1 MIDSPAQVQRLL
13 STLAAHADIITDA
26 LKGTVYAG
34 QGRDKALDTLAAV
47 RALMPYEEGV
57 YQLNPRLR
65 NFISDHLGDIDAGR
79 SLTRLNNDILEAQ
92 RLWAQIRELV
102 RDGEPQDAER
112 LEISLDATITS
123 ISYAVDRNLMVLNA
137 NLSTD
142 YGNVVS
148 FKAKRQQNRLYSRE
162 VKISL
167 AEIRK
172 LDLTM
177 ETIEREAFVA
187 GMLSVRQAINS
198 RIRSRLHTWST
209 RLNEVQH
216 QISKRL
222 AHWRQLEQRIQ
233 NLGNMALWLN
243 QNRLS
248 AGFEVEVTERVPLA
262 VIGPHRIKVRST
274 VDVQDTDAMV
284 REGLANAVARLPER
298 QAPRAAKSKEPQIV
312 LVEDRPTVVEE
323 LQRTPADDLI
333 DNIAVWLGAIPARS
347 TTLLKWKKAQSDL
360 SDVSDEE
367 WLLYA
372 SSQLITEGY
381 KTHLI
386 NIENNRMPGGFNDL
400 FIDVIAS
407 NPN

>member
-34 QGRDKALDTLAAV
+34 RGRDKALDALAAV
-47 RALMPYEEGV
+47 RALMPYEEGG

-79 SLTRLNNDILEAQ
+79 SLTRLNNDIMEAE
-92 RLWAQIRELV
+92 RLWSQIRELV
-102 RDGEPQDAER
+102 REGEAGDAER
-112 LEISLDATITS
+112 LEISLDASITS

-148 FKAKRQQNRLYSRE
+148 FRAKQQQNKLYYRE
-162 VKISL
+162 VKTCL
-167 AEIRK
+167 TEIRK
-172 LDLTM
+172 LDLVM
-177 ETIEREAFVA
+177 ERIEREALMS
-187 GMLSVRQAINS
+187 GLLSVRQAINT

-222 AHWRQLEQRIQ
+222 FAARQLEKRLQ

-248 AGFEVEVTERVPLA
+248 PGFEMDVTEHVPLA
-262 VIGPHRIKVRST
+262 VHGPSPMRVKST

-284 REGLANAVARLPER
+284 RDGLAVALARLPAR
-298 QAPRAAKSKEPQIV
+298 QPAGPAKTRPALVV
-312 LVEDRPTVVEE
+312 LVEDRPIEVEE
-323 LQRTPADDLI
+323 MQRTPVDDLVDKI
-333 DNIAVWLGAIPARS
+333 SIFLGALSSRS
-347 TTLLKWKKAQSDL
+347 TTLLKWKRAENLQDI
-360 SDVSDEE
+360 SDEE
-367 WLLYA
+367 WLFYA

-381 KTHLI
+381 KTHLVTRSA
-386 NIENNRMPGGFNDL
+386 ERADGEFNDL
-400 FIDVIAS
+400 FVDVIAS